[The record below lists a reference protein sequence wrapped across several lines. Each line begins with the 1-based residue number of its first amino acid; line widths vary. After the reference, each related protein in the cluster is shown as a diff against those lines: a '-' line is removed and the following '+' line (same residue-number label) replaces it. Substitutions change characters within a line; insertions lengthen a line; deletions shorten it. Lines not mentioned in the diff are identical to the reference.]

1 MRWWLVMGSA
11 MWAVMCLSMGVL
23 WRGGGDRSVERAAIT
38 RRASEAEMDALNS
51 IKQPPLPD
59 PTPAASS
66 SDGAVSAWV
75 NADSFLSTQEM
86 LLSTREFLS
95 DVLLPKIT
103 RPAAAAAG
111 LAREAYLLRVAR
123 ANLDIVAR
131 DMVIGPGLRL
141 EEESRLHGLLNG
153 LLSTAASTGAVDGLV
168 PSLGRLRSDLV
179 HGLRDGRITVDHPG
193 LLDHLQLT
201 AAGQVAI
208 DQPSYAGLANASLL
222 SAQISRL

>member
-1 MRWWLVMGSA
+1 
-11 MWAVMCLSMGVL
+11 
-23 WRGGGDRSVERAAIT
+23 
-38 RRASEAEMDALNS
+38 
-51 IKQPPLPD
+51 
-59 PTPAASS
+59 
-66 SDGAVSAWV
+66 
-75 NADSFLSTQEM
+75 M

-153 LLSTAASTGAVDGLV
+153 LLSTAARTSAVDGLAVDGLV